1 MAEKTQSTAVKKK
14 ALDPASSPGADLA
27 AVVSMLLEGLPGVTT
42 QRKFHNTTFLV
53 KKKVFAFTRP
63 DGAVLKLPEVKIRE
77 LMDTRPATPLVMGR
91 RVMREWVVLRHDLRH
106 DDPGAYRKDKK
117 LFLEAMAFVSS
128 LSK

>member
-1 MAEKTQSTAVKKK
+1 MAKKTQPTAAKKE
-14 ALDPASSPGADLA
+14 ALDPAFSRGANLA
-27 AVVSMLLEGLPGVTT
+27 AVVSTLLAGLPGVTT
-42 QRKFHNTTFLV
+42 QREFHNTSFLV

-77 LMDTRPATPLVMGR
+77 LVDTGPAARLVMGK
-91 RVMREWVVLRHDLRH
+91 RVMREWVVLRH

-128 LSK
+128 LTK

>member
-1 MAEKTQSTAVKKK
+1 MQRLAKKTQSTEVKKK
-14 ALDPASSPGADLA
+14 ALDPASSRGADLA

-42 QRKFHNTTFLV
+42 QRKFHNTSFLV

-77 LMDTRPATPLVMGR
+77 LMDTSPAAPLVMGR
-91 RVMREWVVLRHDLRH
+91 RVMREWVVLRH